1 MDVIRFTKI
10 AHERCLL
17 LGDSAPHLYSLLPL
31 FLLLDAA
38 GMEEFVLVNALLGT
52 FIFGYRPSMLMT
64 SPLLT
69 IPLGCIFVKGIVM
82 AGLY

>member
-1 MDVIRFTKI
+1 MKGASCWVIQ
-10 AHERCLL
+10 
-17 LGDSAPHLYSLLPL
+17 HLTFILCSPL

-38 GMEEFVLVNALLGT
+38 GLEEFVLVNALLGT